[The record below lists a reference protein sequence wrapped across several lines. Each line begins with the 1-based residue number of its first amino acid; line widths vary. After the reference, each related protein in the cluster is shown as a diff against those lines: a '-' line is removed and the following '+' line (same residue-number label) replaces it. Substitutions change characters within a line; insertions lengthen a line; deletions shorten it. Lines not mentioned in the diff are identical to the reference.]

1 MLAALRCPRK
11 PSREWHNIQRTL
23 NIWERGNIC
32 FHWNA
37 ARTTVSCP
45 GTRWKMGS
53 EKELVPSLPHPKRFH
68 RHEFSTRTT
77 LECEYMQ
84 QPPEVNEWVGK
95 GPSHLLPR
103 CSGKEGLGQVHSNL
117 TTLFCPT
124 TGSRFI
130 YEVRQKLVTLSDN
143 KQYTNKTHKRD
154 KAQVKGRERKRDIN
168 RKEEGQC
175 VIFVWFFFFPWSRN
189 FMPFMKQEW
198 ILEIKYM

>member
-11 PSREWHNIQRTL
+11 PSGSDITYKRTL

-53 EKELVPSLPHPKRFH
+53 RKSWSPLTPSKRGFIGMN
-68 RHEFSTRTT
+68 SA
-77 LECEYMQ
+77 LGQLWSASSMQ
-84 QPPEVNEWVGK
+84 QPPGSKWMGGK

-117 TTLFCPT
+117 TTSFCPT

-143 KQYTNKTHKRD
+143 KQYTNKTHKR
-154 KAQVKGRERKRDIN
+154 
-168 RKEEGQC
+168 
-175 VIFVWFFFFPWSRN
+175 
-189 FMPFMKQEW
+189 
-198 ILEIKYM
+198 